1 MTTSKLK
8 IVFSVLMA
16 ALCSAYGA
24 TVRTA
29 TEGFVT
35 NRIAQ
40 AAAAATNY
48 TDAATTNAVKL
59 SENKPEENAR
69 IVLWDYDAASNNP
82 RVAAPTNIRVGDLA
96 PGDYENIS
104 NRVMRAISLPGDD
117 GHHPSIFGP
126 IFKGRANL
134 ADGALA
140 LTKSGQIADP
150 GSLQLRQRWYEDA
163 SGAISGVMWP
173 SFLDAGNAWRWVA
186 SEDYVDAA
194 TNAIPRDFLPLSG
207 GTMRGG
213 VRFSYFGDYGVGI
226 DVQHPGALVFGSNYP
241 DYSQLKALLDLD
253 RIPRG
258 DPWYGQAD
266 IAFLSDIPESV
277 TPSAVT
283 NIIRE
288 LSLGGIWDAEL
299 EVWWTP
305 VMVGGS
311 LTYQATTN
319 VNLNAEH

>member
-1 MTTSKLK
+1 MKSKV
-8 IVFSVLMA
+8 VFAVLMA

-48 TDAATTNAVKL
+48 TNAAIAALPAPDYSPTNAEL
-59 SENKPEENAR
+59 RATIEA
-69 IVLWDYDAASNNP
+69 
-82 RVAAPTNIRVGDLA
+82 VAPA

-104 NRVMRAISLPGDD
+104 NRVMRTISLPGDE
-117 GHHPSIFGP
+117 GHHPSIYTP

-140 LTKSGQIADP
+140 LTKSGQISDP
-150 GSLQLRQRWYEDA
+150 GSLRLRQRWYEDA
-163 SGAISGVMWP
+163 YGAISGVMWP
-173 SFLDAGNAWRWVA
+173 SFLDAEDTWHWVA
-186 SEDYVDAA
+186 SEDYVDDLLAHFDPP
-194 TNAIPRDFLPLSG
+194 IPIF
-207 GTMRGG
+207 
-213 VRFSYFGDYGVGI
+213 DYYAE
-226 DVQHPGALVFGSNYP
+226 D
-241 DYSQLKALLDLD
+241 
-253 RIPRG
+253 
-258 DPWYGQAD
+258 
-266 IAFLSDIPESV
+266 
-277 TPSAVT
+277 VT
-283 NIIRE
+283 NVVRGC
-288 LSLGGIWDAEL
+288 SLGGIWDAEL

>member
-1 MTTSKLK
+1 MKHIATL
-8 IVFSVLMA
+8 FLSVAAFAAFAADVQKA
-16 ALCSAYGA
+16 ALNDLDLDANPQ
-24 TVRTA
+24 V
-29 TEGFVT
+29 VT
-35 NRIAQ
+35 NVTFAGL
-40 AAAAATNY
+40 
-48 TDAATTNAVKL
+48 ATTN
-59 SENKPEENAR
+59 
-69 IVLWDYDAASNNP
+69 D
-82 RVAAPTNIRVGDLA
+82 VAAAIAAIPAPDYSPTNAELRATIEAVA
-96 PGDYENIS
+96 PVSGDYENIS

-163 SGAISGVMWP
+163 YGAISGVMWP

-226 DVQHPGALVFGSNYP
+226 GAQHPGALVFGSNYP

-277 TPSAVT
+277 TPETVT
-283 NIIRE
+283 NIVRGC
-288 LSLGGIWDAEL
+288 SLGGIWDAEL

-319 VNLNAEH
+319 VNLNAEN

>member
-8 IVFSVLMA
+8 IVLPVLMA

-35 NRIAQ
+35 NRVTQ
-40 AAAAATNY
+40 AAIAATNY
-48 TDAATTNAVKL
+48 TNAAIAAIPVPPPADFSTSNAEL
-59 SENKPEENAR
+59 RATIEA
-69 IVLWDYDAASNNP
+69 
-82 RVAAPTNIRVGDLA
+82 VAPA

-140 LTKSGQIADP
+140 LTKSGQIAYP

-173 SFLDAGNAWRWVA
+173 SFLDAEDTWHWVA
-186 SEDYVDAA
+186 SEDYVDSAVAPVAAA
-194 TNAIPRDFLPLSG
+194 TNDFLRTSG
-207 GTMRGG
+207 GSIGYL
-213 VRFSYFGDYGVGI
+213 RFPYFDDYGVYI
-226 DVQHPGALVFGSNYP
+226 EPCHPGALAFGSNYP
-241 DYSQLKALLDLD
+241 DYSERQVILDLA
-253 RIPRG
+253 RIPDG
-258 DPWYGQAD
+258 STG

-277 TPSAVT
+277 TPETVT
-283 NIIRE
+283 NIVRE

-319 VNLNAEH
+319 VNLNAEN